1 MCGVEMAAKT
11 WMPYPLHLAILE
23 GLEKKGGSLTDAE
36 LYDFLVESFG
46 DVGFRNLNKELLRLE
61 IQGRIYV
68 STLTKGKRRVELI
81 KPKEE

>member
-23 GLEKKGGSLTDAE
+23 GLEKKGGSMSDDE

-46 DVGFRNLNKELLRLE
+46 DIGFRNLNRELLRLE
-61 IQGRIYV
+61 IQGKIHV

-81 KPKEE
+81 KSKEE